1 MIQTFRRTPSRKILF
16 IKERPHKYLRF
27 LSGEEGDSL
36 IVFLLFLVLTL
47 SMVVISGRSYLEGV
61 EDGRKFE
68 QEKIEKEKVRDLLGP
83 FMGRRV

>member
-1 MIQTFRRTPSRKILF
+1 M
-16 IKERPHKYLRF
+16 
-27 LSGEEGDSL
+27 
-36 IVFLLFLVLTL
+36 FLLFLVLTL